1 MPPPQRVH
9 LIQTTSHLC
18 TQALPDAV
26 FEQQLEAMGVA
37 DVAEKC
43 RMALQAHGGQ
53 NQWAGSGAVGG
64 HTMP

>member
-1 MPPPQRVH
+1 MN
-9 LIQTTSHLC
+9 LILITSHPC
-18 TQALPDAV
+18 SQALPDAM

-37 DVAEKC
+37 GVAEQC

-53 NQWAGSGAVGG
+53 AQWAGSGAVGG